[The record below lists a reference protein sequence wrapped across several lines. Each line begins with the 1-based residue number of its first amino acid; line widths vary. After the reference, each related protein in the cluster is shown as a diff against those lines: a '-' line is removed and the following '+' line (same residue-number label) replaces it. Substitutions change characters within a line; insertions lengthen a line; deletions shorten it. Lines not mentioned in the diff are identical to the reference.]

1 MNMIDRIRTMTI
13 EELAKFLIIKGV
25 EEDEDESYD
34 GSLEVYTTTCYYT
47 PFGVYSGWM
56 HMEDVMEDVI
66 DILMAEERPHENG

>member
-34 GSLEVYTTTCYYT
+34 GSLEVYTTPCYYT

-56 HMEDVMEDVI
+56 HMEDVI
-66 DILMAEERPHENG
+66 DILKEEIKIEV